1 MKNTTKKRVVSTKLS
16 IDYYDKLHAYAVDK
30 GISLYEA
37 LSELLLYALH
47 MKESE
52 SKNTSTL
59 LEGIKGDLKDVKNE
73 NDERYEELM
82 KYIKRIYY
90 LKDLR
95 HYLTMREWA
104 LRCISI
110 RSSSLSLSMS
120 VFSW

>member
-1 MKNTTKKRVVSTKLS
+1 MSTKLS
-16 IDYYDKLHAYAVDK
+16 KDSYDKLHAYAVDK
-30 GISLYEA
+30 DISLYEA

-59 LEGIKGDLKDVKNE
+59 LGGIKGDLKDVKNE

-90 LKDLR
+90 HSFRGDTSIIEFARRVQNSEFADELDRAVDSIVKD
-95 HYLTMREWA
+95 
-104 LRCISI
+104 S
-110 RSSSLSLSMS
+110 
-120 VFSW
+120 